1 MSYVRSQVSQ
11 LNDASPFNNY
21 YHFLFIFIFISLT
34 SSLALAYE
42 KEQYLLNITTKS
54 KYIEALL
61 V

>member
-54 KYIEALL
+54 K
-61 V
+61 